1 MFNACNFLKM
11 KNIKLFLFFLLPALA
26 AFSACNGQSG
36 YTLKGT
42 MQNAANLQ
50 VLLEQAHFDRSTV
63 AMGRVTADAN
73 GAFAITQKDPFPEGL
88 YRLSIGA
95 KRLYF
100 MMDGKEKMVNLQG
113 DLNTIDKMEVTVNGS
128 PTFKCYTDIVQGL
141 IKTPLK
147 TPEDAKAATKKGC
160 NPLMQAFLTSQL
172 LGQNAGAF
180 IEDFKAASQA
190 LNTAMPGSKYAT
202 DYATMV
208 TGLTSQI
215 SQQSSGAG
223 ETIQVGMAAPDIAL
237 PGPDGKTRALS
248 GLKGKVVLLDFWA
261 SWCGPCRRENPNVV
275 QTYKKYRDRGFEV
288 FSVSLDR
295 PDGKQNWVDAIAK
308 DGLVWDNHV
317 SDLQFWNSAP
327 AAVYGVRSIPKTFL
341 IGRDGKIV
349 ALNPRNQLEAEL
361 LKVL

>member
-1 MFNACNFLKM
+1 MR
-11 KNIKLFLFFLLPALA
+11 NILYFLFFLLPAFA
-26 AFSACNGQSG
+26 TFSACQGPTG

-42 MQNAANLQ
+42 MSNAANLQ
-50 VLLEQAHFDRSTV
+50 VLLEQAHFDRSNV
-63 AMGRVTADAN
+63 AMGRVTCDAS
-73 GAFAITQKDPFPEGL
+73 GAFAITQQEPFPVGL

-100 MMDGKEKMVNLQG
+100 MLDGTEKEVDIKA
-113 DLNTIDKMEVTVNGS
+113 DLNTIDQMEVAVTGS
-128 PTFKCYTDIVQGL
+128 PTFTCYTDIIRNL
-141 IKTPLK
+141 IKNPLK

-160 NPLMQAFLTSQL
+160 TPLMRAFLTSQL

-180 IEDFKAASQA
+180 MDDFKAASQE
-190 LNTAMPGSKYAT
+190 LNTSMPGSKYAT

-208 TGLTSQI
+208 TGLSNQMA
-215 SQQSSGAG
+215 QQNAG
-223 ETIQVGMAAPDIAL
+223 ETIQVGMAAPDISL
-237 PGPDGKTRALS
+237 PGPDGKTHSLS

-261 SWCGPCRRENPNVV
+261 SWCGPCRRANPHVV
-275 QTYKKYRDRGFEV
+275 ETYKKYKEKGFEV

-295 PDGKQNWVDAIAK
+295 PDGKQSWVDAIAK
-308 DGLVWDNHV
+308 DGLLWDNHV

-349 ALNPRNQLEAEL
+349 ALNPRDQLEEEL

>member
-1 MFNACNFLKM
+1 MM
-11 KNIKLFLFFLLPALA
+11 NIKYFLLFILPALS
-26 AFSACNGQSG
+26 AFSACQGQSG

-42 MQNAANLQ
+42 IQNAANLQ

-63 AMGRVTADAN
+63 AMGRVTCDAN
-73 GAFAITQKDPFPEGL
+73 GAFVITQKEPFPVGL

-100 MMDGKEKMVNLQG
+100 MLDGQEKEVDIQG
-113 DLNTIDKMEVTVNGS
+113 DLNSLDRMEVAVTGS
-128 PTFKCYTDIVQGL
+128 PTFTCYVNIIGNL
-141 IKTPLK
+141 IKNPLK
-147 TPEDAKAATKKGC
+147 TPQDAKAAAQKGC
-160 NPLMQAFLTSQL
+160 NPLMKAFLVSQL

-180 IEDFKAASQA
+180 MEDFKAASQA

-208 TGLTSQI
+208 TGLTNQMA
-215 SQQSSGAG
+215 QQNAG
-223 ETIQVGMAAPDIAL
+223 ETIQVGMDAPDISL
-237 PGPDGKTRALS
+237 PGPDGKTHSLS
-248 GLKGKVVLLDFWA
+248 NLKGKVVLLDFWA
-261 SWCGPCRRENPNVV
+261 SWCGPCRRANPHVV
-275 QTYKKYRDRGFEV
+275 ETYKKYKDKGFEV

-308 DGLVWDNHV
+308 DGLLWDNHV

-349 ALNPRNQLEAEL
+349 ALNPREQLEAEL